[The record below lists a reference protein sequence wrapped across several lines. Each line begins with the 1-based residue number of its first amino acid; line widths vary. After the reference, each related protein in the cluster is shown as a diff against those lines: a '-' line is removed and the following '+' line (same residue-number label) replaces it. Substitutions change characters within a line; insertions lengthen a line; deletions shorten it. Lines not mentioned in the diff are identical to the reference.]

1 MVRHD
6 ALTLGTAT
14 NPAAAAWRTP
24 VRGVRVIAPFVE
36 VEQALRPGAQTRT
49 FVGRGIRSCPHVQ
62 KPHLTRISKAI
73 PRLAQICSSRVRAL
87 LRDQTLCFLVKGEF
101 GPVVGALRV
110 EEQSAP
116 SGNRC

>member
-36 VEQALRPGAQTRT
+36 VEQALRPGAQTQTLRRARHPLMPSRSET
-49 FVGRGIRSCPHVQ
+49 TPNADFKSDSAACADLLFARSC
-62 KPHLTRISKAI
+62 
-73 PRLAQICSSRVRAL
+73 
-87 LRDQTLCFLVKGEF
+87 
-101 GPVVGALRV
+101 
-110 EEQSAP
+110 SAP
-116 SGNRC
+116 